1 MTSVR
6 SGRGGKKGTLG
17 DSWEY
22 CATPTADGEAWLRLM
37 PYTFRQRAWDLR
49 MQLRLPHFE
58 PLTVYRLIAALGAVA
73 LLTAGLVNPSG
84 APLVAGARY
93 VAVAAMVAL
102 VVFSYTSPRVR
113 RHVGWAAYLVNALV
127 VVYLCAMLYATQ
139 VDAES
144 LIASFVGVLI
154 CGMVLHR
161 VVLVVA
167 FMATACAL
175 HVITALAVA
184 DPVISPLALTINTV
198 IYTLFVG
205 GLLSMQIVARQQ
217 RQRTES
223 IMGAIFDQSS
233 DALLYGDP
241 ATTEV
246 ISANRAATKLFET
259 NEVNRIGA
267 LVRGAFLEK
276 HADENLSA
284 MLDRVLV
291 DPDWDEMIELE
302 TASGKRFWG
311 SLALRRL
318 TLPARNLMMVRIKDM
333 TEHRAREAA
342 LEAAKEA
349 AEAAAKARSQFLAN
363 MSHEIRTPMNGV
375 IGMTSLLSNTALDD
389 EQRRY
394 LEIVRSSSESLL
406 TIINEILD
414 FSKLEAHQVRLE
426 PKRFDVEEAA
436 LDALHVVSA
445 QASAKGL
452 ELLLH
457 MLPGQ
462 HRFFVGDAQR
472 LRQVLVNLLANAV
485 KFTPEGEV
493 ELGVEIVPR
502 GEGAAEL
509 HFQVLD
515 TGIGIDSA
523 AAETLFEPF
532 VQADAS
538 TTRTYGGTGLGLA
551 ICKSLV
557 EVMGGE
563 IWMNSEPGAGSVF
576 SFYVVVEQAPARPAT
591 EGRELKGCRALVVQ
605 TNARAGETLSG
616 TLRAVGMQVEL
627 FRSAGELL
635 LRYEAGVADVIIADL
650 HMDDVDGLD
659 LVSVLTSRD
668 PAHPPVILL
677 APLESRETSE
687 VATIVRKP
695 VRPSHLLQTI
705 EHVLGLDEE
714 GSAAQPRAPESRPS
728 FDQVSVLVVEDN
740 PVNQHVVLQM
750 LANMG
755 AAVDVAADGQEA
767 VEAVGSRSYDLVLM
781 DLQMPRKDGLEA
793 TRDIRAAHGAVPRIV
808 AMTANAQAA
817 DRSACLEA
825 GMDDFLAKPVSLE
838 DLEGQL
844 RLISGRPSCLAAR

>member
-1 MTSVR
+1 MQ
-6 SGRGGKKGTLG
+6 SGPDGTRVLLGG
-17 DSWEY
+17 SWDY
-22 CATPTADGEAWLRLM
+22 CATPAADGEAWPRLM
-37 PYTFRQRAWDLR
+37 PYTFAQRAWDLR

-58 PLTVYRLIAALGAVA
+58 PLTVYRLIAVLGAAA
-73 LLTAGLVNPSG
+73 LLIAGVVNPSG
-84 APLVAGARY
+84 SPLVAGTRY
-93 VAVAAMVAL
+93 AAAAAMAAMVGL
-102 VVFSYTSPRVR
+102 SYTSSRVR
-113 RHVGWAAYLVNALV
+113 RHVGWAAYLVNSLV
-127 VVYLCAMLYATQ
+127 VVYLCSMLYTTR

-167 FMATACAL
+167 FMVTACAL
-175 HVITALAVA
+175 HVGTALAVT
-184 DPVISPLALTINTV
+184 DPVISPMALTINTV

-217 RQRTES
+217 RQSTES
-223 IMGAIFDQSS
+223 IMSAIFDQSS
-233 DALLYGDP
+233 DALLYGNP
-241 ATTEV
+241 VTAEV

-284 MLDRVLV
+284 MLDHVLV

-302 TASGKRFWG
+302 TASGKRFWS

-375 IGMTSLLSNTALDD
+375 IGMTSLLANTALDD

-394 LEIVRSSSESLL
+394 LEIVRSSGESLL

-436 LDALHVVSA
+436 LDALHVVSP

-452 ELLLH
+452 ELLLR

-485 KFTPEGEV
+485 KFTSRGEV
-493 ELGVEIVPR
+493 ELGLEIVPR
-502 GEGAAEL
+502 GEASAEL

-515 TGIGIDSA
+515 TGIGIDPA
-523 AAETLFEPF
+523 AAGTLFEPF

-563 IWMNSEPGAGSVF
+563 IWMTSEPGAGSVF

-591 EGRELKGCRALVVQ
+591 EGSELKGRRALVVQ
-605 TNARAGETLSG
+605 TNARAGEILSG
-616 TLRAVGMQVEL
+616 ALRAVGMHVER
-627 FRSAGELL
+627 FTSGRELL
-635 LRYEAGVADVIIADL
+635 LRYETGAADVIVADL
-650 HMDDVDGLD
+650 HMDDVDGSD
-659 LVSVLTSRD
+659 LVGVLTSRD
-668 PAHPPVILL
+668 PAHPPVMLL
-677 APLESRETSE
+677 APLESRETCD
-687 VATIVRKP
+687 VATILRKP

-714 GSAAQPRAPESRPS
+714 GSGTLPRAPESRPS
-728 FDQVSVLVVEDN
+728 FDEVSVLVVEDN
-740 PVNQHVVLQM
+740 PVNQHVVRQM

-755 AAVDVAADGQEA
+755 AAVEVAGDGQEA
-767 VEAVGSRSYDLVLM
+767 VEAVAARGYDLVLM
-781 DLQMPRKDGLEA
+781 DLQMPRMDGLEA
-793 TRDIRAAHGAVPRIV
+793 TREIRAAHGATPRIV
-808 AMTANAQAA
+808 AMTANTQPA

-825 GMDDFLAKPVSLE
+825 GMDDFLAKPVSLD
-838 DLEGQL
+838 DLERQL
-844 RLISGRPSCLAAR
+844 RLISRPPSRSAAR